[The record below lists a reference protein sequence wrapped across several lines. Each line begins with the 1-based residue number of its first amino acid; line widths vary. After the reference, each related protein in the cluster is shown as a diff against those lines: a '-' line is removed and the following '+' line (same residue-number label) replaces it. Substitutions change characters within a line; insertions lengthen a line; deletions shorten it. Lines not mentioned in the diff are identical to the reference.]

1 MEEITCPYCNSI
13 LEVSNIKD
21 DEIIECPGCGQSFIP
36 TKTAPRIITQ
46 ENISKK
52 PIKVVLS
59 KHFNKLIEAVQK
71 RKKFNDGDIQS
82 APRSKFAFMFL
93 GLIGGCIGLHYFYI
107 NNFKKG
113 LLFICSIPLCFILA
127 TGAKYFADNPLPT
140 QTNSFAYDLN
150 GLNYIKEEIEKC
162 KDYRDFEILDSIY
175 RIRREINAR
184 GLSIEFPIEFLEFR
198 DIYSSS
204 EYDKTKNVKFKKF
217 KMQFESVYTS
227 EKIKI
232 EKNIKEKEQKE
243 RFNSNMA
250 IFLGVLTVLFGF
262 CVGIIYIVDLL
273 STDYDGFG
281 KPLQA

>member
-1 MEEITCPYCNSI
+1 MEEITCPYCNSV

-36 TKTAPRIITQ
+36 TKTKTSARIITQ
-46 ENISKK
+46 ENVSKK

-71 RKKFNDGDIQS
+71 RKKFNDRDIQS

-127 TGAKYFADNPLPT
+127 TGTKYFADNPLPIK
-140 QTNSFAYDLN
+140 NNRFAYDLN
-150 GLNYIKEEIEKC
+150 GLNNIKEKIEKC
-162 KDYRDFEILDSIY
+162 KDYQDLEIY
-175 RIRREINAR
+175 GIRREIEAR
-184 GLSIEFPIEFLEFR
+184 GLLIEFPKFLP
-198 DIYSSS
+198 SHVPG
-204 EYDKTKNVKFKKF
+204 YDKTNNEKVKAF
-217 KMQFESVYTS
+217 KMQFKEAYTF

-243 RFNSNMA
+243 IFNSNMSY
-250 IFLGVLTVLFGF
+250 FLGVLTVLFGLS
-262 CVGIIYIVDLL
+262 VGIIYIVDLL

>member
-1 MEEITCPYCNSI
+1 MEEIICPYCNSV

-46 ENISKK
+46 ENVSKK
-52 PIKVVLS
+52 QIKVILS

-71 RKKFNDGDIQS
+71 RKKFNDGEIQS

-113 LLFICSIPLCFILA
+113 LFFICSIPLCFILA
-127 TGAKYFADNPLPT
+127 TGTKYFADNTLPT
-140 QTNSFAYDLN
+140 QNNSFAYDLN
-150 GLNYIKEEIEKC
+150 GLNYIKEKIEKC
-162 KDYRDFEILDSIY
+162 KDHRDLEIHYDIKH
-175 RIRREINAR
+175 EIKAR
-184 GLSIEFPIEFLEFR
+184 GLQIEFPEFH
-198 DIYSSS
+198 DSYSSR
-204 EYDKTKNVKFKKF
+204 YDKTNNEKFKKF
-217 KMQFESVYTS
+217 KTQFESVYAF

-243 RFNSNMA
+243 KFNGNMA
-250 IFLGVLTVLFGF
+250 NFLGVLTVLFGF
-262 CVGIIYIVDLL
+262 YVGIIYIVDLL

>member
-1 MEEITCPYCNSI
+1 MEEITCPYCNSV

-21 DEIIECPGCGQSFIP
+21 DEIIKCPGCGQSFIP
-36 TKTAPRIITQ
+36 TKTKTSARIITQ
-46 ENISKK
+46 ENVSKK

-71 RKKFNDGDIQS
+71 RKKFNDRDIQS

-127 TGAKYFADNPLPT
+127 TGTKYFADNPLPIE
-140 QTNSFAYDLN
+140 NNRFAYDLD
-150 GLNYIKEEIEKC
+150 GLNNIKEEIEKC
-162 KDYRDFEILDSIY
+162 EDYRDIEIRHGIK
-175 RIRREINAR
+175 REIEAR
-184 GLSIEFPIEFLEFR
+184 GLLIEFPEFR
-198 DIYSSS
+198 DIYSAR
-204 EYDKTKNVKFKKF
+204 YDKTNNEKFKKF
-217 KMQFESVYTS
+217 KMQFESVYTF

-243 RFNSNMA
+243 RFNGNMA

>member
-1 MEEITCPYCNSI
+1 MEEITCPYCNSV

-46 ENISKK
+46 ENVSKK

-71 RKKFNDGDIQS
+71 RKKNSDGDIQS
-82 APRSKFAFMFL
+82 APRSKCAFMFL

-127 TGAKYFADNPLPT
+127 TGTKYFADNPLPIE
-140 QTNSFAYDLN
+140 NNRFAYDLD
-150 GLNYIKEEIEKC
+150 GLNNIKEEIEKC
-162 KDYRDFEILDSIY
+162 KDYRDLEIKDSIY
-175 RIRREINAR
+175 GIRHEIKAR
-184 GLSIEFPIEFLEFR
+184 GLLIEFPKFLP
-198 DIYSSS
+198 SHVPG
-204 EYDKTKNVKFKKF
+204 YDKTNNEKVKEF
-217 KMQFESVYTS
+217 KMQFKEAYTF

-243 RFNSNMA
+243 RFNGNMA